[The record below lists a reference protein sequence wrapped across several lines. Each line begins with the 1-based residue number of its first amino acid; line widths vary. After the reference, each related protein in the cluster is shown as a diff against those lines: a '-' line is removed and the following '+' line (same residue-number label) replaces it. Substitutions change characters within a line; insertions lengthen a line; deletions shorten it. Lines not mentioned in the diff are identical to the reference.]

1 MATVPA
7 SEQPVATNASAD
19 ANPNDE
25 LKMAIEVWKT
35 VVEVQQH
42 FNTIEMQIRNIAI
55 TVLTATIG
63 AAVLTANQSLNAL
76 VAAGSKGAS
85 LPALPSLI
93 ILGKSF
99 SAASLI
105 IGAGLIAWW
114 AFYFMDRWWY
124 HQLLRGAVDSARFI
138 EDKFKDSFP
147 YLNLSSFIKQ
157 ASPNRFRGIELHSSN
172 KIDLFYLIVTVL
184 LLILMLF
191 VF

>member
-85 LPALPSLI
+85 LPALP
-93 ILGKSF
+93 
-99 SAASLI
+99 
-105 IGAGLIAWW
+105 
-114 AFYFMDRWWY
+114 
-124 HQLLRGAVDSARFI
+124 
-138 EDKFKDSFP
+138 
-147 YLNLSSFIKQ
+147 
-157 ASPNRFRGIELHSSN
+157 
-172 KIDLFYLIVTVL
+172 
-184 LLILMLF
+184 
-191 VF
+191 